1 MNSAINNADA
11 DYRHLQ
17 QVQSFYDPALRI
29 LDELF
34 KRNQNNLRVRN
45 QDVNNAAVRKTD
57 LAEQLVRR
65 CRINDWMASEVVA
78 SLVKSGTV
86 EAFGGYVKPK
96 AGEVQ

>member
-1 MNSAINNADA
+1 MNSVINND

-65 CRINDWMASEVVA
+65 CRINDWFASEVVA

-86 EAFGGYVKPK
+86 EAFGGYVKPRR
-96 AGEVQ
+96 GEAQ

>member
-1 MNSAINNADA
+1 MNSVFNNA
-11 DYRHLQ
+11 DYRHMQ

-34 KRNQNNLRVRN
+34 KHNQNNLRLRN

-57 LAEQLVRR
+57 LAEQLSRR

-96 AGEVQ
+96 AGEAQ

>member
-1 MNSAINNADA
+1 MNSAINNAD
-11 DYRHLQ
+11 YRHMQ
-17 QVQSFYDPALRI
+17 QVQSFYDPALGI

-57 LAEQLVRR
+57 LAEQLARR
-65 CRINDWMASEVVA
+65 CRLTDWMANEVVA

-86 EAFGGYVKPK
+86 ESFGGYVKPK
-96 AGEVQ
+96 AGEL

>member
-1 MNSAINNADA
+1 MNSAINNAD
-11 DYRHLQ
+11 YRHMQ

-34 KRNQNNLRVRN
+34 KHNQNNLRLRN
-45 QDVNNAAVRKTD
+45 QDVNNAAVRKID
-57 LAEQLVRR
+57 LAEQLARR

>member
-1 MNSAINNADA
+1 MNPVNNNA
-11 DYRHLQ
+11 DYRHMQ

-57 LAEQLVRR
+57 LSEQLARR
-65 CRINDWMASEVVA
+65 CRLNDWFANEVVA

-96 AGEVQ
+96 AGEAQ

>member
-1 MNSAINNADA
+1 MNSVINNAD
-11 DYRHLQ
+11 YKHLQ

-65 CRINDWMASEVVA
+65 CRINDWFANEVVA

-96 AGEVQ
+96 IGEAQ

>member
-1 MNSAINNADA
+1 MNSVINNAD
-11 DYRHLQ
+11 YRHMQ

-57 LAEQLVRR
+57 LTEQLVRR
-65 CRINDWMASEVVA
+65 CRLNGWMANEVVA
-78 SLVKSGTV
+78 SLVKSEKV

-96 AGEVQ
+96 AGEVR